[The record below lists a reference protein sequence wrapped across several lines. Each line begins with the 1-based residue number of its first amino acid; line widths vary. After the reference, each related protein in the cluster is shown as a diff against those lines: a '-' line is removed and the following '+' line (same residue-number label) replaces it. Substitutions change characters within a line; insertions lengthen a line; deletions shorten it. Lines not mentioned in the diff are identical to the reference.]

1 VLRPLVPPGL
11 LIDLYD
17 GLGYVGLTPFLV
29 RGARPALAPA
39 ALSLDFLETNV
50 RTYVHVDGRE
60 PGVSFSLDAAPLLA
74 MGAARAAFGLP
85 YFHARMRT
93 YRSRQGRG

>member
-1 VLRPLVPPGL
+1 
-11 LIDLYD
+11 
-17 GLGYVGLTPFLV
+17 V

-60 PGVSFSLDAAPLLA
+60 PGVSFFSLDAASLLA
-74 MGAARAAFGLP
+74 VGAARAAFGLP